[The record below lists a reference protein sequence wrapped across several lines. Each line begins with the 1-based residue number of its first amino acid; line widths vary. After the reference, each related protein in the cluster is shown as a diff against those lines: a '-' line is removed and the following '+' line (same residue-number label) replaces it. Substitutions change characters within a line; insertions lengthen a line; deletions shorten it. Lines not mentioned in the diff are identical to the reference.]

1 MNELDSKIIHLI
13 QSRDEQGIQLLLQQ
27 YGGLIQSIC
36 KKNLYHLD
44 SHLDECINDCLFGIW
59 NNIDKF
65 DANKNT
71 FKNWVCVIAKYQS
84 IDMLRKYQK
93 DKATTTLENN
103 IVYLDQG
110 LKLHEQA
117 WYDLIKDLS
126 EVDQQILTMIYL
138 EGYKPEE
145 VAEMLG
151 QKTSN
156 IYNRAYRAKEKL
168 RIAKEESQ

>member
-59 NNIDKF
+59 NNINKF
-65 DANKNT
+65 DESKNT

-156 IYNRAYRAKEKL
+156 IYNRTSRAKEKL